1 VVSVRE
7 ETHMDA
13 TFAFRR
19 SYRRWRTACFVAL
32 FVCSIAAWSSLAS
45 AHSVPLRFEPP
56 RDAVLP
62 SAPAEV
68 RIVFDGDIEPAFSSI
83 QVTDSAGRRVDNG
96 DARVVDARY
105 PRVLRV
111 WLGRLPPGV
120 YRVRWHI
127 FAIDGHRSEGTYVF
141 TLRSS
146 E

>member
-1 VVSVRE
+1 M
-7 ETHMDA
+7 HMNA
-13 TFAFRR
+13 TIAFRCR
-19 SYRRWRTACFVAL
+19 YQRWRIAGVIAVFL
-32 FVCSIAAWSSLAS
+32 CSIAAWPCLAS
-45 AHSVPLRFEPP
+45 AHSVPLRFEPRP
-56 RDAVLP
+56 DTVLP

-68 RIVFDGDIEPAFSSI
+68 RIVFDGDIEPAFSTI
-83 QVTDSAGRRVDNG
+83 QVTDSAGRRVDNA

-111 WLGRLPPGV
+111 RLGRLPQGV
-120 YRVRWHI
+120 YRVRWQI